1 MQMQRLIRRIGIAAA
16 VAAVLVG
23 VAGTGAQAA
32 VVNPY
37 TPEALCGLG
46 YVAVDQ
52 DPIHDT
58 ATGARLGTV
67 HLLRN
72 PLTGYGCTVTLK
84 SAYVGTLTGTRV
96 YLDPEWT
103 AFGVDEGS
111 RRYAAG
117 PVHRYLGAGCA
128 IWGGSMTDPAGA
140 VHQHDRANPAIGG
153 AVTCF

>member
-1 MQMQRLIRRIGIAAA
+1 MQRVIRRIATAAA
-16 VAAVLVG
+16 AAALVALP
-23 VAGTGAQAA
+23 GTGARAA

-46 YVAVDQ
+46 FTAVDQ
-52 DPIHDT
+52 DPIRDA

-84 SAYVGTLTGTRV
+84 FAYVGTLTRTSV

-103 AFGVDEGS
+103 TFRVDEGNRS
-111 RRYAAG
+111 YAAG
-117 PVHRYLGAGCA
+117 PVHLYVGAGCA
-128 IWGGSMTDPAGA
+128 IWGGSMTDPAGT

>member
-1 MQMQRLIRRIGIAAA
+1 MQRVIGRIATA
-16 VAAVLVG
+16 VAAAALVVLP
-23 VAGTGAQAA
+23 ATGARGA
-32 VVNPY
+32 VFNPY

-52 DPIHDT
+52 DPIHDA

-96 YLDPEWT
+96 YLDPSGRPSGWT
-103 AFGVDEGS
+103 
-111 RRYAAG
+111 RAAG
-117 PVHRYLGAGCA
+117 ATPPGRSTSTSAPAARSGAG
-128 IWGGSMTDPAGA
+128 
-140 VHQHDRANPAIGG
+140 R
-153 AVTCF
+153 

>member
-1 MQMQRLIRRIGIAAA
+1 MQMQRLIRRLGIVAA
-16 VAAVLVG
+16 VGAVLVG
-23 VAGTGAQAA
+23 AAGTGAQAA

-46 YVAVDQ
+46 FVAVDQ

-58 ATGARLGTV
+58 GTGARLGTV

-103 AFGVDEGS
+103 TFGIDEGS

-128 IWGGSMTDPAGA
+128 IWGGSMTDPAGT

>member
-16 VAAVLVG
+16 VAAALVG

-103 AFGVDEGS
+103 AFGIDEGS

-128 IWGGSMTDPAGA
+128 IWGGSMTDPAGT